1 VTVYRA
7 IVYGNSAT
15 PLTHVK
21 NPPEVV
27 PEGHTHQWTVS
38 VRGPGNSDIS
48 HFVKKVVFKLHESFA
63 SPTRCTSQTRSPEH
77 GPQKPCAAVLMLFV
91 GGVFN
96 VLAIEE
102 PPFEVT
108 ETGWGEFEIQIKIFF
123 QPEASEKPLTL
134 FHFLHLHP
142 YGPNKDEEKEQGT
155 TIEAHQY
162 DEVVCLT
169 TINFELRLCLVL
181 IAGIWRSY
189 GNIL

>member
-1 VTVYRA
+1 MYSAPKTVPQ
-7 IVYGNSAT
+7 T
-15 PLTHVK
+15 PL
-21 NPPEVV
+21 PEDFSADIRAVV
-27 PEGHTHQWTVS
+27 
-38 VRGPGNSDIS
+38 D
-48 HFVKKVVFKLHESFA
+48 
-63 SPTRCTSQTRSPEH
+63 
-77 GPQKPCAAVLMLFV
+77 
-91 GGVFN
+91 

-162 DEVVCLT
+162 DEVVPLT
-169 TINFELRLCLVL
+169 HSQSTLYVHFGWGVDCRYLEIQQRRFL
-181 IAGIWRSY
+181 IR
-189 GNIL
+189 